1 MIRVN
6 NGKFEVTWKPGMTI
20 RDLLNELRFT
30 FPRLVISVNGE
41 IVPQEKWDTYA
52 LKDGD
57 DVKVIHM
64 TAGG

>member
-6 NGKFEVTWKPGMTI
+6 NGKFEVAWKPDMTI
-20 RDLLNELRFT
+20 RDLLRELRFT

-41 IVPQEKWDTYA
+41 IVPQEKWDTYR
-52 LKDGD
+52 LQDGD

>member
-6 NGKFEVTWKPGMTI
+6 DKFEVQWKPGMTI
-20 RDLLNELRFT
+20 RDLLRELNFT

-41 IVPQEKWDTYA
+41 IVLRDRWDTFT

-57 DVKVIHM
+57 EVKVIHM
-64 TAGG
+64 TAGGA